1 MSAVQ
6 YDDKKTDSAP
16 TLDRVESVS
25 SINKQE
31 LVEGQDGI
39 TSLPLQEV
47 ERVTFT
53 EAEGNAVRRKLDLVI
68 LPLMCM
74 VSLFTSASSS
84 AAARLLTRPFI
95 SLSRPLPVL
104 RPPVHRQVGH
114 GICRAVHVRATLLSP
129 ALKYCD

>member
-84 AAARLLTRPFI
+84 AATRLLTRPL
-95 SLSRPLPVL
+95 SLCRVL
-104 RPPVHRQVGH
+104 FQ
-114 GICRAVHVRATLLSP
+114 CY
-129 ALKYCD
+129 ALQYIDRSAMGYAALFT

>member
-74 VSLFTSASSS
+74 VSSVDERFLLSRRSPTDSNFYLSVASSS
-84 AAARLLTRPFI
+84 SATPSNTSTGRPWDMPRC
-95 SLSRPLPVL
+95 SRKGLPPLPCFEVL
-104 RPPVHRQVGH
+104 
-114 GICRAVHVRATLLSP
+114 
-129 ALKYCD
+129 